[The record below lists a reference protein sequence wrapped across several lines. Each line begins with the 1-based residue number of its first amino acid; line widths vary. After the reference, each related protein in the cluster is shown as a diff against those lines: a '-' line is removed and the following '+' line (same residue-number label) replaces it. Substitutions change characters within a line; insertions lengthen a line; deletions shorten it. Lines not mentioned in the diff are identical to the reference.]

1 MVKSL
6 NEKRRRHSIIAFE
19 MIRLDRGAS
28 EPLHQQLYRQIR
40 DELVSGSFNAS
51 ATRLPSSRALAG
63 DLGISRL
70 TVNLALAKLQSE
82 GYLESRHGSGT
93 FIAQPLPETFLSA
106 RKQKLD
112 RQPERPPRLS
122 TRVREIPDKR
132 AGKQFDYGIAGAPGV
147 SFVPAVCSL
156 DEFPI
161 EIWERLRA
169 KVLAR
174 KGAHLLQYASSRGD
188 VDLRKALATYLCD
201 YRGARCHYDQIIVT
215 AGTQQA
221 MMIAAMALVNRG
233 EVAWIEDPG
242 FYQAR
247 RAFGFAGATIVPRPV
262 DGEGIVIA
270 KNSKR
275 PPKIIYVTPSHQF
288 PLGMTMSLARR
299 RALIEFADKH
309 EAYIFEDDHNS
320 EFRFTGPPLPC
331 LQGMD
336 NCGRV
341 IYAGTMSKILYPSLR
356 IGYIL
361 APEHLV
367 EPMIKI
373 RAVTDQHSPAID
385 QATLARFISEGYFL
399 SHIKRMRKLY
409 SDRRDFFIETF
420 NKVLGKHFI
429 LQIPEAGLHF
439 VAWLRRKEQLPVITR
454 VCEELRLRP
463 SPLSSCYIKAT
474 PQPALTFGFAAWTRA
489 QIREGLTK
497 FANALDARLGG
508 RRAVGAT

>member
-1 MVKSL
+1 MV
-6 NEKRRRHSIIAFE
+6 H
-19 MIRLDRGAS
+19 LDRDAR

-40 DELVSGSFNAS
+40 DELTTGSFNGS
-51 ATRLPSSRALAG
+51 TTRLPSSRTLAN

-70 TVNLALAKLQSE
+70 TVTLALAKLQSE

-106 RKQKLD
+106 RRSAED
-112 RQPERPPRLS
+112 RQLERPPRLS
-122 TRVREIPDKR
+122 NRVKEIPDKR
-132 AGKQFDYGIAGAPGV
+132 VGKQFDYGIAGAPGV

-161 EIWERLRA
+161 ETWEQLRA
-169 KVLAR
+169 NVLAR
-174 KGAHLLQYASSRGD
+174 KGVHLLQYASSRGD
-188 VDLRKALATYLCD
+188 VDLRKAIATYLCD
-201 YRGARCHYDQIIVT
+201 YRGARCHHDQLIVT

-247 RAFGFAGATIVPRPV
+247 RVLGFAGATIVPRPV
-262 DGEGIVIA
+262 DREGITIA
-270 KNSKR
+270 KKSKR

-299 RALIEFADKH
+299 SALIEFAHKH
-309 EAYIFEDDHNS
+309 DAYIFEDDHNS

-361 APEHLV
+361 APEQLV

-373 RAVTDQHSPAID
+373 RAVMDQHSPAID

-429 LQIPEAGLHF
+429 LRIPEAGLHF
-439 VAWLRRKEQLPVITR
+439 VVWLRRREQLPIIMR

-474 PQPALTFGFAAWTRA
+474 PQAALTFGFAEWSRA
-489 QIREGLTK
+489 QIREGLTR
-497 FANALDARLGG
+497 FASALNSKLR
-508 RRAVGAT
+508 T